1 LSIKHEPIAVFSY
14 ELPMNVDFST
24 LTANELWDI
33 FESKASNGGSLAY
46 AVLSRARN
54 LGCPCSTSLDKLK
67 EGRFKQKDSWLE
79 WNSKFCNLAWA
90 RRYAYEVASS
100 RCTYNRRLTACW
112 SALAPFT
119 LDSKCDNFS
128 LSHNTV
134 ARIASLVMHSDSAA
148 LLEQVMC
155 CASDARKDILSIIWL
170 KIKESFVC
178 CQSWVPKFE
187 VTFSEEVDCINP
199 SVSAS
204 DDLCL
209 GLLAATWA
217 RILSH
222 LRKIFMSPYSK
233 CDRCVVWNQC
243 VCDSAFH
250 IPASER
256 VVVMWIWL
264 LWSSRTLPAVL
275 KEKLTVTP
283 ETFVPHLEIDKTKE
297 VRERLKLI
305 ADLRTD
311 RIITKT
317 EYLRKR
323 QRILDSL

>member
-1 LSIKHEPIAVFSY
+1 
-14 ELPMNVDFST
+14 MNVDFST

-54 LGCPCSTSLDKLK
+54 LGCLCSTSLDKLK
-67 EGRFKQKDSWLE
+67 EGRLKQKRNWLE
-79 WNSKFCNLAWA
+79 WNYKFCNLAWA
-90 RRYAYEVASS
+90 KWYAYEVASS
-100 RCTYNRRLTACW
+100 RPTYIKRLTASW
-112 SALAPFT
+112 SAPAPFF

-134 ARIASLVMHSDSAA
+134 ARIASLAVHSDSAE

-155 CASDARKDILSIIWL
+155 CASDPRRDIVSILWL
-170 KIKESFVC
+170 KIKESFMC
-178 CQSWVPKFE
+178 CQLWVPKFE
-187 VTFSEEVDCINP
+187 FTFSEEVDQINP

-204 DDLCL
+204 DDLSL
-209 GLLAATWA
+209 SLLAATWA

-222 LRKIFMSPYSK
+222 LRQIFMSPSSK
-233 CDRCVVWNQC
+233 FDRCVVWNHC
-243 VCDSAFH
+243 ICDSAFQ

-256 VVVMWIWL
+256 VIVMWIWL

-283 ETFVPHLEIDKTKE
+283 ETFVAPMEIDKTQE
-297 VRERLKLI
+297 IRQRLKLI

>member
-1 LSIKHEPIAVFSY
+1 
-14 ELPMNVDFST
+14 MNVDFSA
-24 LTANELWDI
+24 LTAYELWDI
-33 FESKASNGGSLAY
+33 FESKAANGGSLAY

-54 LGCPCSTSLDKLK
+54 LGCLCSTSLEKLK
-67 EGRFKQKDSWLE
+67 EGRLKQKSNWFE

-90 RRYAYEVASS
+90 RRYAYEVVASRS
-100 RCTYNRRLTACW
+100 TYNKRLTACW
-112 SALAPFT
+112 SAPGPFVS
-119 LDSKCDNFS
+119 DSKCDNFS

-134 ARIASLVMHSDSAA
+134 ARIASLAVHSDSAE

-155 CASDARKDILSIIWL
+155 CASDARKNIVSIIWL

-187 VTFSEEVDCINP
+187 FTFSEEVDQINP

-209 GLLAATWA
+209 SLLAATWA

-222 LRKIFMSPYSK
+222 LRKIFMSPSSK
-233 CDRCVVWNQC
+233 CDRCVVWNHC
-243 VCDSAFH
+243 VCDSAFQ

-256 VVVMWIWL
+256 VIVMWIWI

-275 KEKLTVTP
+275 NEKLTFTP
-283 ETFVPHLEIDKTKE
+283 ETLVPPLEIDKTKDI
-297 VRERLKLI
+297 RDRLKLI

-311 RIITKT
+311 RIITKS

-323 QRILDSL
+323 QRILDSF